1 MTDKEANTQ
10 VEEVQT
16 PTGSSEST
24 ASETE
29 GNGLEMLQADLD
41 RFKDLALRSQA
52 DLENFRKRAAREKED
67 GIRYANASL
76 LEQLIPI
83 LDNFELGLSAARRES
98 AESPILAGMQMVLR
112 QLQDFLS
119 SNGVQVLDAEGEQ
132 FNPNVHEALSQEAS
146 ESVPEG
152 HIIRQLRRGYK
163 LRDRLI
169 RPANVVVSKGRADD
183 R

>member
-1 MTDKEANTQ
+1 MTEKEANTQ
-10 VEEVQT
+10 VEENQGPV
-16 PTGSSEST
+16 ESREQA

-29 GNGLEMLQADLD
+29 DNGLETLQTDLD

-83 LDNFELGLSAARRES
+83 LDNFELGLSAARKES
-98 AESPILAGMQMVLR
+98 EDSPILAGMQMVLR

-119 SNGVQVLDAEGEQ
+119 ANGVQVLDVTGDL
-132 FNPNVHEALSQEAS
+132 FDPNIHEALSQEVS
-146 ESVPEG
+146 DTVPEG
-152 HIIRQLRRGYK
+152 RVIRQLRKGYK

-169 RPANVVVSKGRADD
+169 RPANVVVSKGNVDG
-183 R
+183 

>member
-1 MTDKEANTQ
+1 MTEKEANTQ
-10 VEEVQT
+10 VEENRSTV
-16 PTGSSEST
+16 ESRET
-24 ASETE
+24 AAPDKED
-29 GNGLEMLQADLD
+29 NGLETLQADLD

-52 DLENFRKRAAREKED
+52 DLENFRKRAARDKED

-98 AESPILAGMQMVLR
+98 EDSPIVAGMQMVLR

-119 SNGVQVLDAEGEQ
+119 TNGVQVLDVAGDQ
-132 FNPNVHEALSQEAS
+132 FDPNIHEALSQEDS
-146 ESVPEG
+146 DTVPEG
-152 HIIRQLRRGYK
+152 HIIRQLRKGYK

-169 RPANVVVSKGRADD
+169 RPANVVVSTGCADG
-183 R
+183 